1 MLSVRTEC
9 LRRVMPLSE
18 RHLRTILTEF
28 LIHYHS
34 ERNHQGLGN
43 KLLTPPPANSN
54 AGGSIQCRE
63 RLGEIL
69 NHYYREAT

>member
-1 MLSVRTEC
+1 VDG
-9 LRRVMPLSE
+9 VFG
-18 RHLRTILTEF
+18 RHTILTEF

-43 KLLTPPPANSN
+43 KLLTPQPANSN

-63 RLGEIL
+63 RLGGIL
-69 NHYYREAT
+69 NHYYREAA

>member
-1 MLSVRTEC
+1 
-9 LRRVMPLSE
+9 MPLSE

-54 AGGSIQCRE
+54 TGGSIQCRE
-63 RLGEIL
+63 RLGGVL
-69 NHYYREAT
+69 KYYYREAA

>member
-1 MLSVRTEC
+1 VI
-9 LRRVMPLSE
+9 PLSE

-43 KLLTPPPANSN
+43 KLLTPPPANGN

-63 RLGEIL
+63 RLGGIL
-69 NHYYREAT
+69 NHYYREAA